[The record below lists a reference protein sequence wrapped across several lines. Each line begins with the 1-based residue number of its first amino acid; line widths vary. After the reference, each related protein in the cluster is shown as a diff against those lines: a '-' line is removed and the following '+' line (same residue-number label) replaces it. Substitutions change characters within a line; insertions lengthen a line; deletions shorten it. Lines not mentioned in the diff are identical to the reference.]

1 MYTAEIIAETRTHGV
16 PISSLYRHT
25 QNESLPAVVA
35 WVANVTRA
43 YNKATVAYI
52 TVTNNDTLE
61 VVQRYRW
68 ECPNNRRPWNPP
80 KRKRR

>member
-1 MYTAEIIAETRTHGV
+1 VFTAEIIAETRTHGV

-25 QNESLPAVVA
+25 CQESLPAVVA
-35 WVANVTRA
+35 WVNNVTRA
-43 YNKATVAYI
+43 YTKATVAYV
-52 TVTNNDTLE
+52 TVTDNDTLE
-61 VVQRYRW
+61 VVKRYRW

>member
-1 MYTAEIIAETRTHGV
+1 VYTAEIIAETRTHGV

-43 YNKATVAYI
+43 YDKRTIAYV
-52 TVTNNDTLE
+52 TVTANDTLQI
-61 VVQRYRW
+61 VQRYRW
-68 ECPNNRRPWNPP
+68 ECPANRRAWNPP
-80 KRKRR
+80 KRKRH